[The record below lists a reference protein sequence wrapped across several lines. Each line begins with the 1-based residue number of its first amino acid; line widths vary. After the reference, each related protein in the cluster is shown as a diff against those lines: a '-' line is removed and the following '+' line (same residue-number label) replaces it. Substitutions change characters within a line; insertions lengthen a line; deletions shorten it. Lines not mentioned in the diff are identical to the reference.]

1 MLSYQQMTCTVSFLQ
16 LQKLGVISF
25 EDKLSGST
33 LLSYQELWGN
43 NGDIISRQYA
53 GTAAMKG
60 DITRYGERKIS
71 GLMKDG
77 YNSAHRYYLN
87 VFRDTYRQVLIGE
100 FVCVCVCDCKL

>member
-1 MLSYQQMTCTVSFLQ
+1 MLSMSILTVVWSLQ
-16 LQKLGVISF
+16 
-25 EDKLSGST
+25 
-33 LLSYQELWGN
+33 
-43 NGDIISRQYA
+43 
-53 GTAAMKG
+53 G

-100 FVCVCVCDCKL
+100 SIHQMHALIPCMYMTMSRLVIFGHALCTRYMYIMYMTLCT